1 MNSTS
6 TSTPASTSV
15 AARWLPIVALVT
27 LSLIW
32 GYTWVMAKQALDFA
46 PPFSFAAQRCVG
58 GALVLLL
65 VVKLTGGSLRLVAPM
80 ATIAIGLVQVSGFM
94 LLQTWALVE
103 GGPGKTAV
111 LIFTMPIWTLLL
123 ARLFLK
129 EDIRPGQWL
138 AAICALAGLILIIEP
153 WDMQSSLLSKF
164 LGVMA
169 ALCWAV
175 GTIQVKW
182 LRRHQRV
189 DLLALTTWQMVVGA
203 VPLTLLACLMPGPPT
218 HWTPYYIEILVVMTL
233 GSTALCWWLWIYILD
248 RVPAWEASLSV
259 LGTPVVAILSS
270 RWVLHE
276 GFKRL
281 EIAGVLLIG
290 GGLCL
295 LALLGW
301 LGARRAVADR

>member
-1 MNSTS
+1 MNSHS
-6 TSTPASTSV
+6 SAE
-15 AARWLPIVALVT
+15 RWLPILALVV

-32 GYTWVMAKQALDFA
+32 GYTWVMAKQALTFA

-65 VVKLTGGSLRLVAPM
+65 VVKLTGRSLRPAAPL
-80 ATIAIGLVQVSGFM
+80 ATIGIGLVQVAGFM

-138 AAICALAGLILIIEP
+138 AAFCALAGLVLIIEP

-164 LGVMA
+164 LGVTA
-169 ALCWAV
+169 ALCWAI

-182 LRRHQRV
+182 LRRRQQV
-189 DLLALTTWQMVVGA
+189 DLLSLTAWQMVVGA
-203 VPLTLLACLMPGPPT
+203 VPLTLLAYFIPEPAT

-259 LGTPVVAILSS
+259 LGTPVVAIVSS
-270 RWVLHE
+270 RWVLDE

-295 LALLGW
+295 LALMGW

>member
-1 MNSTS
+1 MNSHS
-6 TSTPASTSV
+6 SAE
-15 AARWLPIVALVT
+15 RWLPILALVV

-32 GYTWVMAKQALDFA
+32 GYTWVMAKQALSFA

-65 VVKLTGGSLRLVAPM
+65 VVKLTGRSLRPAAPL
-80 ATIAIGLVQVSGFM
+80 ATVGIGLVQVAGFM

-138 AAICALAGLILIIEP
+138 AAFCALAGLVLIIEP

-164 LGVMA
+164 LGVTA
-169 ALCWAV
+169 ALCWAI

-182 LRRHQRV
+182 LRRRQQV
-189 DLLALTTWQMVVGA
+189 DLLSLTAWQMVVGA
-203 VPLTLLACLMPGPPT
+203 VPLTLLAYFIPEPAT

-259 LGTPVVAILSS
+259 LGTPVVAIVSS
-270 RWVLHE
+270 RWVLDE
-276 GFKRL
+276 GFRRL
-281 EIAGVLLIG
+281 EIVGVLLIG

-295 LALLGW
+295 LALMGW

>member
-1 MNSTS
+1 MNSHS
-6 TSTPASTSV
+6 SAE
-15 AARWLPIVALVT
+15 RWLPILALVV

-32 GYTWVMAKQALDFA
+32 GYTWVMAKQALTFA

-65 VVKLTGGSLRLVAPM
+65 VVKLTGRSLRPAAPL
-80 ATIAIGLVQVSGFM
+80 ATIGIGLVQVAGFM

-138 AAICALAGLILIIEP
+138 AAFCALAGLVLIIEP

-164 LGVMA
+164 LGVTA
-169 ALCWAV
+169 ALCWAI

-182 LRRHQRV
+182 LRRRQQV
-189 DLLALTTWQMVVGA
+189 DLLSLTAWQMVVGA
-203 VPLTLLACLMPGPPT
+203 VPLTLLAYFIPEPAT

-259 LGTPVVAILSS
+259 LGTPVVAIVSS
-270 RWVLHE
+270 RWVLDE

-295 LALLGW
+295 LALMGW
-301 LGARRAVADR
+301 LGARRAAADR

>member
-1 MNSTS
+1 MNSHS
-6 TSTPASTSV
+6 SAE
-15 AARWLPIVALVT
+15 RWLPILALVV

-32 GYTWVMAKQALDFA
+32 GYTWVMAKQALTFA

-65 VVKLTGGSLRLVAPM
+65 VVKLTGRSLRPAAPL
-80 ATIAIGLVQVSGFM
+80 ATIGIGLVQVAGFM
-94 LLQTWALVE
+94 LLLTWALVE

-138 AAICALAGLILIIEP
+138 AAFCALAGLVLIIEP

-164 LGVMA
+164 LGVTA
-169 ALCWAV
+169 ALCWAI

-182 LRRHQRV
+182 LRRRQQV
-189 DLLALTTWQMVVGA
+189 DLLSLTAWQMVVGA
-203 VPLTLLACLMPGPPT
+203 VPLTLLAYFIPEPAT

-259 LGTPVVAILSS
+259 LGTPVVAIVSS
-270 RWVLHE
+270 RWVLDE

-295 LALLGW
+295 LALMGW
-301 LGARRAVADR
+301 LGARRAAADR

>member
-1 MNSTS
+1 MNSHS
-6 TSTPASTSV
+6 SAE
-15 AARWLPIVALVT
+15 RWLPILALVV

-32 GYTWVMAKQALDFA
+32 GYTWVMAKQALSFA

-65 VVKLTGGSLRLVAPM
+65 VVKLTGRSLRPAAPL
-80 ATIAIGLVQVSGFM
+80 ATVGIGLVQVAGFM

-138 AAICALAGLILIIEP
+138 AAFCALAGLVLIIEP

-164 LGVMA
+164 LGVTA
-169 ALCWAV
+169 ALCWAI

-182 LRRHQRV
+182 LRRRQQV
-189 DLLALTTWQMVVGA
+189 DLLSLTAWQMVVGA
-203 VPLTLLACLMPGPPT
+203 VPLTLLAYFIPEPAT

-259 LGTPVVAILSS
+259 LGTPVVAIVSS
-270 RWVLHE
+270 RWVLDE

-295 LALLGW
+295 LALMGW
-301 LGARRAVADR
+301 LGARRAAADR